1 MTGLAAFRHG
11 QTQEHTSLDAGR
23 GGDGRAAVHL
33 LELRLLSRERIEQA
47 KADWKAGRLEK
58 VPGDEHVFILPPAA
72 RGRTRDATPVSEGS
86 STT

>member
-1 MTGLAAFRHG
+1 MLGGAAM
-11 QTQEHTSLDAGR
+11 
-23 GGDGRAAVHL
+23 DGPRFIFWSFVSSPA
-33 LELRLLSRERIEQA
+33 SGIEQA

-58 VPGDEHVFILPPAA
+58 VPGDEHEFILPPAA